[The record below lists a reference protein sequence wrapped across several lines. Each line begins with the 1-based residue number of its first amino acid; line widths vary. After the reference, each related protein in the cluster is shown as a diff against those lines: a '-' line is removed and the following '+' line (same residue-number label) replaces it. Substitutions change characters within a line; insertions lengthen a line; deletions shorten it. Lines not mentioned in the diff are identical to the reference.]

1 MQRTNKDEKI
11 STIIDNVNNGQ
22 IIFVDNNKEFT
33 DLLLDFQG
41 QKYTL
46 HDDSADI
53 TAECVNRLDKIGR
66 NNVISL
72 FDRSRIGL

>member
-1 MQRTNKDEKI
+1 MLLVKLKRWKI
-11 STIIDNVNNGQ
+11 NSTLYLRIHPVSY
-22 IIFVDNNKEFT
+22 T
-33 DLLLDFQG
+33 HLDVYKRQG

-53 TAECVNRLDKIGR
+53 TAECVNRLDKIVK

-72 FDRSRIGL
+72 FDRTKIGL